1 MEMIQSDEHREERRQ
16 KNEQSL
22 REMWNTIKHTKHMHI
37 GSPRGE
43 ETGKGKEKL
52 FREIMDENVL
62 KFDENI
68 NLHNQKA

>member
-1 MEMIQSDEHREERRQ
+1 
-16 KNEQSL
+16 
-22 REMWNTIKHTKHMHI
+22 MHN

-68 NLHNQKA
+68 NLHIQKA